1 MFVAE
6 VKLENKKLNETIEE
20 LKFVLNQN
28 SSVIQKLKKEND
40 SKAVII
46 LQLQNELSTG
56 EVLNCLFKTNFYN
69 TC

>member
-56 EVLNCLFKTNFYN
+56 EVLNC
-69 TC
+69 